1 MRGFANPDGLFLDE
15 RHPQMAMKRTALD
28 GVKYFLRPR
37 RKSPR
42 SLARVTKRGDKEE
55 EEEEERNNYVRV
67 VRSPDIG
74 KKFTRV
80 TKRGDDEGKEK
91 ERKNYFHVMKSLGKK
106 FSRAMKENENHAVG
120 GLLVHSWKN
129 AQTLQ
134 MRVCVFFSF
143 VVLICGLWMFLFLLD
158 LCKIFDKEVIVP
170 FDSAKDSWRKKILSL
185 TF

>member
-55 EEEEERNNYVRV
+55 ERNNYVRV
-67 VRSPDIG
+67 GRSPGIG

-80 TKRGDDEGKEK
+80 TKRGDDEEKEE
-91 ERKNYFHVMKSLGKK
+91 ERKNYSHVMKSLGKK
-106 FSRAMKENENHAVG
+106 FSRAMKEKENDAVG

-143 VVLICGLWMFLFLLD
+143 VVLICGLWMFFLLD
-158 LCKIFDKEVIVP
+158 LCKICDK
-170 FDSAKDSWRKKILSL
+170 
-185 TF
+185 

>member
-1 MRGFANPDGLFLDE
+1 MRESANPDGIVLDE

-28 GVKYFLRPR
+28 GVKYFLRPSR
-37 RKSPR
+37 RSPR
-42 SLARVTKRGDKEE
+42 TLARVTKRGDK

-80 TKRGDDEGKEK
+80 TKRGDDEEKEE
-91 ERKNYFHVMKSLGKK
+91 ERKNYSHVMKSLGKK
-106 FSRAMKENENHAVG
+106 FYRAMKEKENGAVG

-134 MRVCVFFSF
+134 FRVCVFFSF
-143 VVLICGLWMFLFLLD
+143 VVLICGLWMFFLLD
-158 LCKIFDKEVIVP
+158 LCKFFD
-170 FDSAKDSWRKKILSL
+170 
-185 TF
+185 

>member
-1 MRGFANPDGLFLDE
+1 MRESSNPDGIVLDE

-28 GVKYFLRPR
+28 GVKYFLRPSSR
-37 RKSPR
+37 SPR
-42 SLARVTKRGDKEE
+42 TLARVTKRGDKEEEEERNNLAGLTKRGDQE

-80 TKRGDDEGKEK
+80 TKRGGDEQKEE
-91 ERKNYFHVMKSLGKK
+91 ERKNYSHVMRSLG
-106 FSRAMKENENHAVG
+106 KENENDAVG

-134 MRVCVFFSF
+134 IRVCIFFSF
-143 VVLICGLWMFLFLLD
+143 VVLICGLWMFFLLD
-158 LCKIFDKEVIVP
+158 LCKIFDK
-170 FDSAKDSWRKKILSL
+170 
-185 TF
+185 

>member
-1 MRGFANPDGLFLDE
+1 MRESANQDGIVLDE

-42 SLARVTKRGDKEE
+42 SLARLTKRGDK
-55 EEEEERNNYVRV
+55 EEERNNYVRV

-80 TKRGDDEGKEK
+80 TKRGDDEEKEE
-91 ERKNYFHVMKSLGKK
+91 ERKNYSHVMKSLGKK
-106 FSRAMKENENHAVG
+106 FSRKMKENENDAVG

-134 MRVCVFFSF
+134 MRVCIFFSF
-143 VVLICGLWMFLFLLD
+143 VVLICGLWMFFLLD
-158 LCKIFDKEVIVP
+158 LCKIFDK
-170 FDSAKDSWRKKILSL
+170 
-185 TF
+185 